1 MVRMRATVGGL
12 RGLLSFAKTAPA
24 QAPELMETLRSRAR
38 PPMADLPLRRTAFD
52 LMRCILPALTRLWIS
67 ITTVRSS
74 GYSRLCHAMSL

>member
-1 MVRMRATVGGL
+1 
-12 RGLLSFAKTAPA
+12 
-24 QAPELMETLRSRAR
+24 
-38 PPMADLPLRRTAFD
+38 MADLALRRTAFD